1 MQTAASNLIAKSLS
15 LYESRM
21 PPSSATPDLY
31 LPVAGALLRYRDEG
45 SGPAVLLIHG
55 WTLDLDMW
63 EPQVAGLRDSF
74 RLVRFDRRGFGLS
87 SGPASLAA
95 DVQDA
100 LALCDQLQLERLA
113 CLGMSQGARVAMH
126 LCRIAPERLACV
138 ILDGP
143 PRVFADDPAAE
154 TADLPLAEYR
164 NLIASG
170 ELETFRRRWASHPLM
185 ELETQSVQLRT
196 LLERM
201 TARYSGKDLLQE
213 LPAPEDHWDRA
224 AAASLRT
231 PTLIVTGEHDLS
243 PRLRAADALSEAL
256 PRAQRASIA
265 AARHI
270 PNLDNPLMYN
280 AVLRAFLERH
290 AGSRR

>member
-1 MQTAASNLIAKSLS
+1 MIAV
-15 LYESRM
+15 
-21 PPSSATPDLY
+21 PPSSATPDHY

-45 SGPAVLLIHG
+45 SGPPVLLIHG

-63 EPQVAGLRDSF
+63 EPQVTGLGDSF

-87 SGPASLAA
+87 SGRAALAA
-95 DVQDA
+95 DTQDA
-100 LALCDQLQLERLA
+100 LTLCDKLQLERLA
-113 CLGMSQGARVAMH
+113 CLGMSQGARVALH
-126 LCRIAPERLACV
+126 LCRIAPERLSCL

-143 PRVFADDPAAE
+143 PRVLADASAAE
-154 TADLPLAEYR
+154 TEDVPLPEYR
-164 NLIASG
+164 GLIAGG
-170 ELETFRRRWASHPLM
+170 EIETFRRRWASHPLM
-185 ELETQSVQLRT
+185 QLQTQSVQPRN
-196 LLERM
+196 LLQRM
-201 TARYSGKDLLQE
+201 TARYSGNDLLQE

-224 AAASLRT
+224 VAASLRA
-231 PTLIVTGEHDLS
+231 PALIVTGEHDLP

-256 PRAQRASIA
+256 PGAQRASIC

-290 AGSRR
+290 AG